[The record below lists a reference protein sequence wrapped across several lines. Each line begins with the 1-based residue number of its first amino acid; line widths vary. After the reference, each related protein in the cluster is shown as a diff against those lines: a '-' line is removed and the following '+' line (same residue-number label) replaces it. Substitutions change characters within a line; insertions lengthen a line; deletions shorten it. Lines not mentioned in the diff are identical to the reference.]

1 MIIQNVY
8 FMKTPNSF
16 PLKTK
21 FTFSWK
27 KKKRKKKVN
36 TVHPPTVLTSVGD
49 ELAVPTQQSGDL
61 KSLLFFLQ
69 GFQGRSE
76 EL

>member
-27 KKKRKKKVN
+27 KKKRKKVEHC
-36 TVHPPTVLTSVGD
+36 TPPTVLTSVGD
-49 ELAVPTQQSGDL
+49 ELAVPMQQSGEL

-76 EL
+76 EF